1 MSIPPDSKATP
12 SVSAAL
18 VTQTVYGC
26 KLDKAAISKLVIV
39 AADGITSP
47 QVEYATS
54 SGGTRLRSE
63 SLDGLCQAADV
74 CLHPAEPRRL
84 DTLYLGIRGGS
95 RHVQINIDERAASV
109 TVEDNE
115 AAWAIGRA
123 EQLRKLLIRADG
135 HSRLRRLDAGRA
147 ALTASA
153 FTTAAIIVLI
163 GTGRLEATNKLLML
177 AGLLVA
183 LAAATA
189 FLAGRWQAGRNQTLI
204 WVAGPRPRRG
214 WATWNVSERM
224 AVLTL
229 LLGLGSLCV
238 TLLR

>member
-1 MSIPPDSKATP
+1 MTIPPDSKATP
-12 SVSAAL
+12 SLSAAL

-26 KLDKAAISKLVIV
+26 KLDKAAIDKLVAV
-39 AADGITSP
+39 AADGIATP
-47 QVEYATS
+47 RVEYATS
-54 SGGTRLRSE
+54 SGGTHLRSD
-63 SLDGLCQAADV
+63 SLEGLRQAADV

-84 DTLYLGIRGGS
+84 DTLDLRIGGGS
-95 RHVQINIDERAASV
+95 RQVQIRIGEQAASV

-147 ALTASA
+147 ALGAGA
-153 FTTAAIIVLI
+153 FAAVAIVVLI
-163 GTGRLEATNKLLML
+163 GTGRLDATNNVLML
-177 AGLLVA
+177 AGLSVA
-183 LAAATA
+183 LVTA
-189 FLAGRWQAGRNQTLI
+189 VGFLAGRWQARRSHTLI

-214 WATWNVSERM
+214 WTSWNINERM

-229 LLGLGSLCV
+229 LLGLGSLCL